1 MWAALST
8 GQDTSSTKTASIP
21 LSDTALQDADTA
33 ARQQTMPHLAD
44 IQAEFQKQKRRM
56 DEFSKQYEHID
67 PYYENLY

>member
-1 MWAALST
+1 
-8 GQDTSSTKTASIP
+8 
-21 LSDTALQDADTA
+21 
-33 ARQQTMPHLAD
+33 MPHLAD